1 MAGGQEKKREEGG
14 GKEMKRGAGGRDR
27 EREDNLAICNR

>member
-14 GKEMKRGAGGRDR
+14 GREMKRGAGRRNR
-27 EREDNLAICNR
+27 EREDYLAISNR

>member
-14 GKEMKRGAGGRDR
+14 DREMKRGAEGRDR
-27 EREDNLAICNR
+27 EREHYLAISNG